1 MEMSCGEAELGKVK
15 LEPMDDDFV
24 AGDYVGHVKLE
35 PKDVSTSY
43 NQMTLFYNFHQDY
56 DFHGIDIN

>member
-15 LEPMDDDFV
+15 LEPMDFV

-35 PKDVSTSY
+35 PQDVSTFC
-43 NQMTLFYNFHQDY
+43 NQIALLYTYHD
-56 DFHGIDIN
+56 

>member
-15 LEPMDDDFV
+15 VEPMDDDFV

-35 PKDVSTSY
+35 PQDVSIFY
-43 NQMTLFYNFHQDY
+43 CCITLIVN
-56 DFHGIDIN
+56 IV